1 MKNFSRIVLFCLLV
15 FCFGN
20 LAEAGLLGGRGGGGG
35 GGLLGRLRGGGGS
48 ETEECPDGQCG
59 LLSRFR
65 GGDPQPTPAPPV
77 EEYQPIQEI
86 EASGMPPWA
95 YLAFAMPAVLI
106 LGAAVGGGSYLITRK
121 MQESE

>member
-1 MKNFSRIVLFCLLV
+1 MKNFSRIAVFCLFV
-15 FCFGN
+15 FCFGS
-20 LAEAGLLGGRGGGGG
+20 LAEAGLLGRGGGGG

-65 GGDPQPTPAPPV
+65 GGDPAPTPVPV
-77 EEYQPIQEI
+77 EEFEPVQEI

-95 YLAFAMPAVLI
+95 YLAMSMPAVLI

-121 MQESE
+121 MQESD